1 MSAQTAPA
9 SPASPSRSR
18 AASPLLQAVDMRAG
32 YQRRQVLY
40 DVSVEVDPGEVVSVL
55 GHNGAGKTTL
65 LKAIVDFVH
74 ASGGRVLFA
83 GRDLTPVGYTG
94 RVQAGISYTSA
105 EAPVFR
111 DLTVR
116 DNLELGG
123 FTVPGAAD
131 RSSRMEQ
138 VFALFPILQ
147 ERESQLGGTL
157 SGGQQRMLSLGMAI
171 MAKPKLMLLDEPS
184 LGLSP
189 AIVQSIFGVIRD
201 FAQQDGMSVLLVEQ
215 NVRAALRISD
225 RAYFM
230 RAGQIILEE
239 PADVALARGSWWDLF

>member
-1 MSAQTAPA
+1 MIASTLTADQTSRFVAPVLEA
-9 SPASPSRSR
+9 
-18 AASPLLQAVDMRAG
+18 LELKAG

-40 DVSVEVDPGEVVSVL
+40 DVSLNVGAGEIVAVL

-65 LKAIVDFVH
+65 LKTIIGFIPLF
-74 ASGGRVLFA
+74 GGRIWLN
-83 GRDLTPVGYTG
+83 GKDLTAENYTAKV
-94 RVQAGISYTSA
+94 RAGMSYTSA
-105 EAPVFR
+105 EAPIFR

-123 FTVPGAAD
+123 FTVAD
-131 RSSRMEQ
+131 AQERVNRMRQ
-138 VFALFPILQ
+138 VFALFPILD
-147 ERESQLGGTL
+147 ERQGQLGGTL

-189 AIVQSIFGVIRD
+189 AIVQSIFQQIRQ
-201 FAQQDGMSVLLVEQ
+201 FAVDDGTSVVLVEQ
-215 NVRAALRISD
+215 NVRAALRIAD

-230 RAGQIILEE
+230 RSGEIILEQDS
-239 PADVALARGSWWDLF
+239 AAALARGSWWDLF

>member
-1 MSAQTAPA
+1 MIASTLTADQTSRFVAPVLEA
-9 SPASPSRSR
+9 
-18 AASPLLQAVDMRAG
+18 LELKAG

-40 DVSVEVDPGEVVSVL
+40 DVSLNVGAGEIVAVL

-65 LKAIVDFVH
+65 LKTIIGFIPLF
-74 ASGGRVLFA
+74 GGRIWLN
-83 GRDLTPVGYTG
+83 GKDLTAENYTAKV
-94 RVQAGISYTSA
+94 RAGMSYTSA
-105 EAPVFR
+105 EAPIFR

-123 FTVPGAAD
+123 FTVAD
-131 RSSRMEQ
+131 AQERVHRMRQ
-138 VFALFPILQ
+138 VFALFPILD
-147 ERESQLGGTL
+147 ERQGQLGGTL

-189 AIVQSIFGVIRD
+189 AIVQSIFQQIRQ
-201 FAQQDGMSVLLVEQ
+201 FAVDDGTSVVLVEQ
-215 NVRAALRISD
+215 NVRAALRIAD

-230 RAGQIILEE
+230 RSGEIILEQDSV
-239 PADVALARGSWWDLF
+239 AALARGSWWDLF

>member
-1 MSAQTAPA
+1 MTAPA
-9 SPASPSRSR
+9 LAANQTQPAIAPVLEVSQL
-18 AASPLLQAVDMRAG
+18 AAG

-40 DVSVEVDPGEVVSVL
+40 DVSLSVGAGEIVALL

-65 LKAIVDFVH
+65 LKTIVGFIPL
-74 ASGGRVLFA
+74 SGGRIWFHGQDCTAENYTARVRA
-83 GRDLTPVGYTG
+83 GM
-94 RVQAGISYTSA
+94 SYTSA

-123 FTVPGAAD
+123 FTVGDAAA
-131 RSSRMEQ
+131 RSRHMRQ
-138 VFALFPILQ
+138 VFALFPILE
-147 ERESQLGGTL
+147 ERQGQLGGTL

-189 AIVQSIFGVIRD
+189 AIVQSIFQQIKQ
-201 FAQQDGMSVLLVEQ
+201 FAAEGDTAVLLVEQ
-215 NVRAALRISD
+215 NVRAALRIAD

-230 RAGQIILEE
+230 RSGEIILEQDS
-239 PADVALARGSWWDLF
+239 ASALARGSWWDLF

>member
-1 MSAQTAPA
+1 MIASTLTADQTPRFVAPVLEA
-9 SPASPSRSR
+9 
-18 AASPLLQAVDMRAG
+18 LELKAG

-40 DVSVEVDPGEVVSVL
+40 DVSLNVGAGEIVAVL

-65 LKAIVDFVH
+65 LKSIIGFIPLF
-74 ASGGRVLFA
+74 GGRIWLN
-83 GRDLTPVGYTG
+83 GKDLTAENYTAKV
-94 RVQAGISYTSA
+94 RAGMSYTSA
-105 EAPVFR
+105 EAPIFR

-123 FTVPGAAD
+123 FTVAEAQE
-131 RSSRMEQ
+131 RVHRMRQ
-138 VFALFPILQ
+138 VFALFPILD
-147 ERESQLGGTL
+147 ERQGQLGGTL

-189 AIVQSIFGVIRD
+189 AIVQSIFQQIRQ
-201 FAQQDGMSVLLVEQ
+201 FAADDGTSVVLVEQ
-215 NVRAALRISD
+215 NVRAALRIAD

-230 RAGQIILEE
+230 RSGEIILEQDS
-239 PADVALARGSWWDLF
+239 AAALARGSWWDLF

>member
-1 MSAQTAPA
+1 M
-9 SPASPSRSR
+9 R
-18 AASPLLQAVDMRAG
+18 AATPLLQALDMRAG

-40 DVSVEVDPGEVVSVL
+40 DVSVDVNPGEIVAVL

-65 LKAIVDFVH
+65 LKSIVDFVH
-74 ASGGRVLFA
+74 ASGGRVTFA

-94 RVQAGISYTSA
+94 RVRAGISYASA
-105 EAPVFR
+105 EAPIFR

-123 FTVPGAAD
+123 FTVPGAPERA
-131 RSSRMEQ
+131 SRMEQ
-138 VFALFPILQ
+138 VFALFPILK
-147 ERESQLGGTL
+147 EREAQLGGTL

-189 AIVQSIFGVIRD
+189 AIVQSIFQVIRD

-230 RAGQIILEE
+230 RAGEMILEE
-239 PADVALARGSWWDLF
+239 QADVALARGSWWDLF